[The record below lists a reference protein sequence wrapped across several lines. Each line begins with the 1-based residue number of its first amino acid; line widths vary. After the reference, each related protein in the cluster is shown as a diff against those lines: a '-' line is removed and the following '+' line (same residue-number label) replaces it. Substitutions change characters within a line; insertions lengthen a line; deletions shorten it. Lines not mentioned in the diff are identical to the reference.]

1 MTANHGV
8 AHWPGAAVANL
19 DTALRKSQQMATV
32 DHMSTT
38 PERVREVIERSGQS
52 HREFAEL
59 VGLDASKLSKSLAGT
74 RRFTSVDLARIG
86 DLGAVSIEWLL
97 GGEEPPLALAAR
109 AASGSSTRDAVEE
122 AHVLASH
129 RDGLS
134 ELGHPQRWHFPTPP
148 PRTGSW
154 ITDGE
159 QLAAAALSHVAN
171 QGIDVQG
178 PSLAAV
184 VEEGF
189 GIDVAVRDL
198 GADFDGLSVATPT
211 CRLILLAP
219 TAAPFRPRFTLAHEL
234 GHLLGG
240 DDQGLHVDADI
251 DHIDRSE
258 TEVRASAFAAAF
270 LMPQTVVIDAMKAD
284 RSFEGFCALAMTLR
298 VSPSALANRLKAL
311 RAIDGMTASRWGRT
325 SAKEAAQASGQIEAL
340 HEATN
345 LAASTRLPGLL
356 TRDAF
361 AAYQAGDTTLRP
373 YAALIGADVDRL
385 RAALEDDAT

>member
-1 MTANHGV
+1 
-8 AHWPGAAVANL
+8 
-19 DTALRKSQQMATV
+19 
-32 DHMSTT
+32 MSTT
-38 PERVREVIERSGQS
+38 PERVREVIERSGHS

-59 VGLDASKLSKSLAGT
+59 VGLDAPKLSKSLAGI

-86 DLGAVSIEWLL
+86 DLGDVSIEWLL
-97 GGEEPPLALAAR
+97 GGEEPALALAAR
-109 AASGSSTRDAVEE
+109 AASGSSTRRAVEE
-122 AHVLASH
+122 AHALTSQ
-129 RDGLS
+129 REGLS
-134 ELGHPQRWHFPTPP
+134 ELGHPQHWRFPAVP
-148 PRTGSW
+148 PRTGTW
-154 ITDGE
+154 TADGE
-159 QLAAAALSHVAN
+159 HEAAAALSHLATV
-171 QGIDVQG
+171 GIDPQG

-234 GHLLGG
+234 GHLLAG

-251 DHIDRSE
+251 DHLDRSE
-258 TEVRASAFAAAF
+258 TEVRASSFAAAF
-270 LMPQTVVIDAMKAD
+270 LMPQAVVVDAVRAD
-284 RSFEGFCALAMTLR
+284 RSYEGFCALAMTLR
-298 VSPSALANRLKAL
+298 VSPSALANRLKSL
-311 RAIDGMTASRWGRT
+311 RIIDGMTASRWGRT
-325 SAKEAAQASGQIEAL
+325 SAKEAAEDSGQVDAL
-340 HEATN
+340 LEATS
-345 LAASTRLPGLL
+345 LAASTRPPGLL

-385 RAALEDDAT
+385 RAALEDDQT